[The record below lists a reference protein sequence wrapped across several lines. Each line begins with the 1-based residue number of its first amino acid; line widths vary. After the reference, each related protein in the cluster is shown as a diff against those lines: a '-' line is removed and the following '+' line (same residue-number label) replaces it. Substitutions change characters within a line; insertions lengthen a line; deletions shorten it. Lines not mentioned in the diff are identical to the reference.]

1 MNKTTKRIILLVALL
16 SVVSI
21 LTACGSSGSDKS
33 WWESFKSSFTKGERI
48 TDPYDIMDVLTRRKS
63 ESYWYITDSD
73 CEKGVKALI
82 KSLGISYSY
91 QKASCVFYHQGEGRY
106 EMELHFTGTQ
116 NGEPRQLS
124 IWCGTVYVYLDSS
137 DQAHLQTQRDWY
149 VTIENDKKEYFD
161 ANGKKFEAPKPEAG
175 QNNQN
180 QPTEPQKSFWCE
192 KVSSLYREP
201 VILDAYLDEVI
212 FDNGIWIE
220 D

>member
-1 MNKTTKRIILLVALL
+1 MNKTTKRIILIVALL

-63 ESYWYITDSD
+63 ETHWYIPDKCSKDVDS
-73 CEKGVKALI
+73 LLS
-82 KSLGISYSY
+82 SLGINYSY
-91 QKASCVFYHQGEGRY
+91 KTANCVFYHQGRGYY
-106 EMELHFTGTQ
+106 EMELQFTGTQ

-124 IWCGTVYVYLDSS
+124 IWCGITDVYLDSAN
-137 DQAHLQTQRDWY
+137 QNRLRTEEDWY

-180 QPTEPQKSFWCE
+180 QPTEPQKSFWC
-192 KVSSLYREP
+192 KNVSSTYRKP
-201 VILDAYLDEVI
+201 QILDAYLEEVI
-212 FDNGIWIE
+212 FDNGIWIK